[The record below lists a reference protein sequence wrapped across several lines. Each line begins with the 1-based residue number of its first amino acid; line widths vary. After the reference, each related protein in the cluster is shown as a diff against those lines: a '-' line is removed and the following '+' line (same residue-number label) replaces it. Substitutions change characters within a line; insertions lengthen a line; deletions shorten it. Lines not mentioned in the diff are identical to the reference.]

1 MPLPALPNLLSSW
14 LMPRKE
20 AAALTCRA
28 DTTLTRPSRPH
39 PYHMAAPLSML
50 ARTDAH
56 PTLTTADLVGTP
68 LGKCEC
74 FHWQRFSLKPTRFM
88 TVADSEVCFTIA
100 RWPAGTGTE
109 RRCVYLDISVA
120 PYGIFVE
127 RDNEVV
133 TEVTATVGQELE
145 LSINAL
151 DLNVA
156 QAS

>member
-1 MPLPALPNLLSSW
+1 
-14 LMPRKE
+14 
-20 AAALTCRA
+20 
-28 DTTLTRPSRPH
+28 
-39 PYHMAAPLSML
+39 ML

-68 LGKCEC
+68 LGTCEC

-88 TVADSEVCFTIA
+88 TVADSEVCFTVA

-127 RDNEVV
+127 RDNQVV

>member
-1 MPLPALPNLLSSW
+1 
-14 LMPRKE
+14 
-20 AAALTCRA
+20 
-28 DTTLTRPSRPH
+28 
-39 PYHMAAPLSML
+39 
-50 ARTDAH
+50 
-56 PTLTTADLVGTP
+56 
-68 LGKCEC
+68 
-74 FHWQRFSLKPTRFM
+74 
-88 TVADSEVCFTIA
+88 
-100 RWPAGTGTE
+100 
-109 RRCVYLDISVA
+109 VA

>member
-1 MPLPALPNLLSSW
+1 
-14 LMPRKE
+14 
-20 AAALTCRA
+20 
-28 DTTLTRPSRPH
+28 
-39 PYHMAAPLSML
+39 
-50 ARTDAH
+50 
-56 PTLTTADLVGTP
+56 
-68 LGKCEC
+68 
-74 FHWQRFSLKPTRFM
+74 M
-88 TVADSEVCFTIA
+88 TVADSEVCFTVA

-127 RDNEVV
+127 RDNQVV

>member
-1 MPLPALPNLLSSW
+1 MSLPALPGLLSSW
-14 LMPRKE
+14 LMPRRE

-28 DTTLTRPSRPH
+28 DTLLPSTPNH
-39 PYHMAAPLSML
+39 LAAPLSKL
-50 ARTDAH
+50 ARTDA
-56 PTLTTADLVGTP
+56 PPILTPADLVGTP

-88 TVADSEVCFTIA
+88 TVADSEVCFTVA

-127 RDNEVV
+127 RDNQVV